1 MKHSV
6 RSALAAMALTL
17 ALLTISSVPMSA
29 QQAAASENQ
38 AGARELVVGTK
49 EAPPFAIKDEQGN
62 WSGISIDLWRQ
73 VADRLKL
80 RYRFVDVVSV
90 TSLLENLESG
100 NFDIA
105 VAAITITP
113 ARQQQV
119 DFSTPYFHTGT
130 GVAVQ
135 ANRITSWGPVIR
147 SIGSFSFLQAAMV
160 LLGLAFLAGA
170 LIWLFE
176 RRVNEGF
183 GGGMARGISSGV
195 WWSTNTMTQRASG
208 GTAPA
213 TLPGRIVAIV
223 WMVVS
228 VIAIAVF
235 TAGITSALTTKRL
248 HGAVNTLADL
258 SAVRVGVVRG
268 TSTEDALSRMRIKY
282 RTVVSPKDGFEA
294 LQDGTIDALVYDRP
308 ILAWIIRQDGSS
320 SVELT
325 DVTFEPQSYAI
336 ALRNDSAL
344 RRPINVALLEAEE
357 SDWWKDIQFRY
368 LGQTVN

>member
-6 RSALAAMALTL
+6 RSALAAMALIL

-195 WWSTNTMTQRASG
+195 WWSTNTMIQRASG

-258 SAVRVGVVRG
+258 SAVR
-268 TSTEDALSRMRIKY
+268 
-282 RTVVSPKDGFEA
+282 
-294 LQDGTIDALVYDRP
+294 
-308 ILAWIIRQDGSS
+308 
-320 SVELT
+320 
-325 DVTFEPQSYAI
+325 
-336 ALRNDSAL
+336 
-344 RRPINVALLEAEE
+344 
-357 SDWWKDIQFRY
+357 
-368 LGQTVN
+368 